1 MIIIYQN
8 NFIYEINKN
17 YTIAIKK
24 KSAIFIRISSGYK
37 T

>member
-8 NFIYEINKN
+8 NFIYEINRN
-17 YTIAIKK
+17 YTIAVKK
-24 KSAIFIRISSGYK
+24 KSAIFIWISSEHK